1 MVQTL
6 KMDLWAFALEFSA
19 SGKPMWWW
27 LVQFCFCINGG
38 RLLLGIEIFQS
49 PATTMRAA
57 MVYTM
62 SFAATLW
69 HVRISG
75 LGSCYSWQTCFRISM
90 GWLHVLNIDVW
101 SPNDPNEFLDMGL
114 FRNGAPKFS
123 WSTIDFPNFLWDKAI
138 WSASSWFIWPIFT
151 SEVWS
156 MKLSC
161 ILWDHLT

>member
-19 SGKPMWWW
+19 SGKPSFVFASMEDDCC
-27 LVQFCFCINGG
+27 LALKSFCAA
-38 RLLLGIEIFQS
+38 FQS

-57 MVYTM
+57 MVYSM

-75 LGSCYSWQTCFRISM
+75 LGNCYSWQTCFRISM

-101 SPNDPNEFLDMGL
+101 PPNDPNGFMDMGL
-114 FRNGAPKFS
+114 FRNGAPKS
-123 WSTIDFPNFLWDKAI
+123 RGLPSTFLFLWDKAI
-138 WSASSWFIWPIFT
+138 FRIFLVHMT
-151 SEVWS
+151 HIHPWS
-156 MKLSC
+156 MKYEVALYP
-161 ILWDHLT
+161 LR